1 MIWTFSP
8 TGGESRFEGVC
19 RETYLP
25 TQQEASLRKARFSC
39 SDVDSC
45 RTLHPQGTAAERP
58 QAAVGLIERLR
69 GRDSFARLR
78 REGTRVRSGPVWC
91 VMVADSSL
99 DSAFVAYAIGRA
111 SGPAVER
118 NRVRRRLREILRSA
132 DPAPGLYL
140 FGLTA
145 QARDTSF
152 EGLRSAV
159 RSILSRQTA
168 QQTAGT

>member
-25 TQQEASLRKARFSC
+25 TQQKASISQARLSC

-45 RTLHPQGTAAERP
+45 RTVHPQGTAAERP
-58 QAAVGLIERLR
+58 QAAVGLIERLS
-69 GRDSFARLR
+69 GRDSFSRLR
-78 REGTRVRSGPVWC
+78 REGTRVRSGPMWC
-91 VMVADSSL
+91 VMVADPSL
-99 DSAFVAYAIGRA
+99 DSVFVAYAIGRA

-118 NRVRRRLREILRSA
+118 NRVRRRLREILRSV
-132 DPAPGLYL
+132 DIAPGLYL

-145 QARDTSF
+145 QARDTTYD
-152 EGLRSAV
+152 GLRHAV
-159 RSILSRQTA
+159 RTIVSRQTA
-168 QQTAGT
+168 GA